1 MAAGYIYENSAKER
15 KGNTRARARL
25 ASSASLIIPGLS
37 RKFRDGVPGRGRAA
51 FEKEGRPVQ
60 SVCFSI
66 DALYVAVW
74 RWTYRYTG
82 AVARGRGLRIDKN
95 ASQAGAS

>member
-1 MAAGYIYENSAKER
+1 MREALLFR
-15 KGNTRARARL
+15 C
-25 ASSASLIIPGLS
+25 S

-66 DALYVAVW
+66 DALYA
-74 RWTYRYTG
+74 
-82 AVARGRGLRIDKN
+82 GRVEVDIQIHGRRREGQGSLRIDKN
-95 ASQAGAS
+95 ASQAGASQKRTARMEKCERG